1 MATDVE
7 SRLPEEKPNTQRPP
21 SLPPPAEIYLT
32 SILNS
37 KPVTAP
43 WIDNAMQRALT
54 YQKTIQ
60 GSLNTAIQVSSSGL
74 SEISSTSQAHF
85 SQTIDSLQDVKSEF
99 GVYEGKLF
107 GNVKEGINVAASH
120 PLITSAVAVGLGLVA
135 LKRPRQILYYK
146 TLRLFTSEEV
156 SIRLLT
162 FCFLFLSLEAL
173 LSQAD
178 AKVKELQQ
186 SISLLKAESEK
197 LKEWKDAP
205 SQQCSYNLNRFAPGG
220 MEDKIAPDRVWSW
233 EWVLIGYSTLGKIN
247 MICPVPAGV
256 ISQDEDGNR
265 VENRGGTDNAFL
277 ISNRRASLAEEELIR
292 GRTKLRQAGKQ
303 IQGVICSTYK
313 IERQA
318 TGLRDILGELPRAEA
333 SRFRSQVSSLA
344 SETKQERNALSKMIT
359 KISNYRISV

>member
-7 SRLPEEKPNTQRPP
+7 SRLSEEKPSTQRPP

-43 WIDNAMQRALT
+43 WIDNAMQRALI

-60 GSLNTAIQVSSSGL
+60 GSLNTAIQVSSSRL

-146 TLRLFTSEEV
+146 TLRLFTSEE
-156 SIRLLT
+156 
-162 FCFLFLSLEAL
+162 AL

-233 EWVLIGYSTLGKIN
+233 EWVLIGYIG
-247 MICPVPAGV
+247 
-256 ISQDEDGNR
+256 
-265 VENRGGTDNAFL
+265 EN
-277 ISNRRASLAEEELIR
+277 
-292 GRTKLRQAGKQ
+292 
-303 IQGVICSTYK
+303 
-313 IERQA
+313 
-318 TGLRDILGELPRAEA
+318 
-333 SRFRSQVSSLA
+333 
-344 SETKQERNALSKMIT
+344 
-359 KISNYRISV
+359 